1 MNRWSARVP
10 VELSNRELHA
20 RLGSTTAS
28 AQGRCRTSEGLC
40 DGPADSS
47 IVDRVM
53 QLQQSHPPILVGA
66 GSRWMLGIAG
76 REANIVCNLPRR
88 CPREDLR
95 ELLRRSTPARGPQGR
110 VGRTGGRAPGG
121 DLGPAAGPHRLTVC
135 KSDWQISGKRQLSA
149 LKASNRPGTYPA

>member
-28 AQGRCRTSEGLC
+28 AQGRCRRSEGLC
-40 DGPADSS
+40 DSPADSS

-95 ELLRRSTPARGPQGR
+95 ELLRGRFHKGLRKRAQIIAQARCR
-110 VGRTGGRAPGG
+110 NAWR
-121 DLGPAAGPHRLTVC
+121 
-135 KSDWQISGKRQLSA
+135 
-149 LKASNRPGTYPA
+149 